1 MSDGDLLE
9 HFYEVVKAKGARAI
23 KITWV
28 KGHATDQHV
37 KDGKTTE
44 KNKVGNQIADEV
56 ADLGTALHGELIMK
70 AAKHMSS
77 RHNQY
82 LQLMKDVSQ
91 HTIEAYRI
99 HRILTEHNEKLEE
112 IAKAELENRKV
123 TYEPLTSYPEH
134 GSAKRI
140 KNIASIHDFA
150 KHCKNNNIAHNIE
163 HFLANIAIKEC
174 EGNDR
179 GITWIEMYILYR
191 IRGNP
196 APYDYNERK
205 AKNMKTASQQI
216 KEFTRQVRAAVART
230 VDEGERKLFNPT

>member
-1 MSDGDLLE
+1 M
-9 HFYEVVKAKGARAI
+9 
-23 KITWV
+23 
-28 KGHATDQHV
+28 
-37 KDGKTTE
+37 
-44 KNKVGNQIADEV
+44 GNQIADEV

-163 HFLANIAIKEC
+163 HFLANITIKEC